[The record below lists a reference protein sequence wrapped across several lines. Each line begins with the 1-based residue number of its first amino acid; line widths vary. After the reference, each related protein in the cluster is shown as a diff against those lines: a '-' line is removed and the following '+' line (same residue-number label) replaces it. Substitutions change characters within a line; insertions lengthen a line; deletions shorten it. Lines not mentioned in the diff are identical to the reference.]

1 VASSASSLLKATT
14 AWFGTR
20 AGASKSSGLL
30 RDFSV
35 RSKLLSIILATSLLS
50 LGIITYLAY
59 QTGKNALTEAA
70 FNQLTS
76 VRSAKKQQVEWYFHN
91 MRQTFGVFGDD
102 ASIISAF
109 KDLNSGYQILGPT
122 PLSPEKRREL
132 QKYYSDDFIP
142 KLAKGS
148 NQANFAVEDFWPVLE
163 SAREAQHLFIVQNPH
178 KTGEKGN
185 LITHAVENPY
195 TVSHSKNHKW
205 LKDVAN
211 KYAFYDLF
219 LIDAETGAMVY
230 SVAKES
236 DFATSL
242 TLGPY
247 SSSSLGRLVRDI
259 IKSPVR
265 GQTRITDFSLYAP
278 SYNAPAAFIGVPIF
292 EGAKLLGVFAGQI
305 STEALGSFLHG
316 NRTWREQGLG
326 ETGGSYLVGPDLLM
340 RSDNREILEK
350 PETYLAQIK
359 AARIVPD
366 ATIDKMTNF
375 KTTTLYYPINNEPVK
390 EALKGNS
397 GTMLVRNRRG
407 IGALASYAP
416 LVIPD
421 LNWVIISRMDESE
434 VLKSQIEF
442 NRTVMTVACLLALFA
457 SIAGLLLARYFLK
470 PITAL
475 LGGIESLRKG
485 DATVQLEQTSR
496 DEFGTLTGAFNSMA
510 REIKSR
516 DEIIQS
522 KSKAYE
528 TLLRRIFPD
537 TVAERLQKGE
547 GQIAETFTQVSI
559 IYILID
565 GFTNATEELSD
576 TDAINLLNELVDGFD
591 ECAERHGIDKVK
603 TIGDQ
608 YLAACG
614 LSTPRLDHVS
624 RAMEF
629 ARAAMQYVFAHN
641 QRHGT
646 SLSLRIGIASG
657 QCHAG
662 LVGNRRFVYDIWGTT
677 VAIARRIVFDAGDNA
692 VRVHEDVYNALA
704 DKAGFGDMLEVTT
717 KAKGPVK
724 TWQHRFTRTAIAN
737 DIPVGVSA
745 PKAAE

>member
-1 VASSASSLLKATT
+1 MASSMSSWLKPIES
-14 AWFGTR
+14 WLGTGTG
-20 AGASKSSGLL
+20 AGAADGLL
-30 RDFSV
+30 RNFSV

-59 QTGKNALTEAA
+59 QTGKKALQDAA

-76 VRSAKKQQVEWYFHN
+76 VRAAKKQQVEWYFQS
-91 MRQTFGVFGDD
+91 MRETFGVFGED
-102 ASIISAF
+102 ASIIAAF
-109 KDLNSGYQILGPT
+109 HDFSSGYRNLGQT
-122 PLSPEKRREL
+122 PLKPEHRRDL
-132 QKYYSDDFIP
+132 QKYYNDVYLP
-142 KLAKGS
+142 KLAKGENPS
-148 NQANFAVEDFWPVLE
+148 KIAIEDYWPVLE
-163 SAREAQHLFIVQNPH
+163 SAREAQHLFIIQNPH
-178 KTGEKGN
+178 KTGEKN
-185 LITHAVENPY
+185 KLITHAVDNPY
-195 TVSHSKNHKW
+195 TVSHAKHHKW
-205 LKDVAN
+205 LNDLASRF
-211 KYAFYDLF
+211 AFYDLF
-219 LIDAETGAMVY
+219 LIDVESGAIVY
-230 SVAKES
+230 SVAKEP
-236 DFATSL
+236 DFATSM
-242 TLGPY
+242 TIGPY
-247 SSSSLGRLVRDI
+247 ANSALGRLTKDI
-259 IKSPVR
+259 IKSPTR
-265 GQTRITDFSLYAP
+265 GQARITDFGLYAP
-278 SYNAPAAFIGVPIF
+278 SNNAPAAFMGIPIF
-292 EGAKLLGVFAGQI
+292 DGQKLTGVLAAQI
-305 STEALGSFLHG
+305 STEALSSFLHG
-316 NRTWREQGLG
+316 NKSWKEQGLG
-326 ETGGSYLVGPDLLM
+326 ETGGSYLVGPDFLM

-366 ATIDKMTNF
+366 ATIEKMKEF

-407 IGALASYAP
+407 IGALISYAP
-416 LVIPD
+416 LAIPD
-421 LNWVIISRMDESE
+421 LNWVILSRMDESE

-442 NRTVMTVACLLALFA
+442 NRTVMTVACLLALLA
-457 SIAGLLLARYFLK
+457 SIAGLLLARHFLK

-475 LGGIESLRKG
+475 LGGIEGLRKG
-485 DATVQLEQTSR
+485 DASVQLEQTSR
-496 DEFGTLTGAFNSMA
+496 DEFGTLTGAFNTMA

-516 DEIIQS
+516 DNIIQS

-547 GQIAETFTQVSI
+547 GQIAETFTQVSV

-565 GFTNATEELSD
+565 GFTNATEEMSG
-576 TDAINLLNELVDGFD
+576 TDAINLLNELVDGID
-591 ECAERHGIDKVK
+591 ECAERHGIDKIK

-614 LSTPRLDHVS
+614 LSTPRLDHVT

-646 SLSLRIGIASG
+646 SLSLRIGIAAG

-662 LVGNRRFVYDIWGTT
+662 LVGNRRFVYDVWGTT

-704 DKAGFGDMLEVTT
+704 EKSGFGDMLEVTT

-737 DIPVGVSA
+737 DKPVGVSA